1 MNKKRILI
9 TGAGSGFGEGAALG
23 LAAQGHDVIATV
35 QISPQVF
42 PLRAKAEKL
51 GLTNLRV
58 EKLDIL
64 DKIDVAAALEWD
76 FDVLFSNAAYGEGGP
91 ISEIP
96 MELVRLNYE
105 TNVFA
110 PLDLAQRVVRKW
122 ITSGQPGKI
131 VFMTSVL
138 AIISVPGFGCYGST
152 KHAMQAIAEAMAQ
165 EVEPFNIKIQTINP
179 GAYAT
184 GYNETM
190 AETAFKWLD
199 DSKNFTKRAD
209 LKAAFKQLFAM
220 ERDPKEVIE
229 QLIKIVPS
237 DVGEFRNIIPQFQ
250 EEEIEQD
257 EQSIAHAAI

>member
-9 TGAGSGFGEGAALG
+9 TGAGSVFGEGAALG
-23 LAAQGHDVIATV
+23 LAMQGHEVIATV

-58 EKLDIL
+58 EKLDIF
-64 DKIDVAAALEWD
+64 DKFDVVAALGWD

-91 ISEIP
+91 VSEIP
-96 MELVRLNYE
+96 MELVRSNYE

-110 PLDLAQRVVRKW
+110 PLDLAQKVLRKW
-122 ITSGQPGKI
+122 VTSGQPGKI

-138 AIISVPGFGCYGST
+138 GVISVPGFGCYGST

-165 EVEPFNIKIQTINP
+165 EVQPFNIKIQTINP

-190 AETAFKWLD
+190 AEMAFKWMD
-199 DSKNFTKRAD
+199 DTKNFIKRSD
-209 LKAAFKQLFAM
+209 IQAAFQEIFAM
-220 ERDPKEVIE
+220 ERDPEEVIE

-250 EEEIEQD
+250 EKAVDESEQAV
-257 EQSIAHAAI
+257 AHASI